1 MTAYIIFQGDVTDPD
16 GYETYKPLAAQSVA
30 EHDGRYLVRG
40 GLCVPLE
47 GAAPCSRTVIL
58 EFDSMEAASSWYES
72 SDYAIAKPIRQKA
85 SEGSLYIIEG

>member
-16 GYETYKPLAAQSVA
+16 HYETYKPLAAQSVA

-47 GAAPCSRTVIL
+47 GAAPRSRTVIL
-58 EFDSMEAASSWYES
+58 EFDSTDAATRWYES
-72 SDYAIAKPIRQKA
+72 ASYSAARPIRQAA
-85 SEGSLYIIEG
+85 SEGSMYLVEG

>member
-16 GYETYKPLAAQSVA
+16 RYETYKPLAAQSVA

-47 GAAPCSRTVIL
+47 GAAPR
-58 EFDSMEAASSWYES
+58 SSYS
-72 SDYAIAKPIRQKA
+72 SARPIRQAA
-85 SEGSLYIIEG
+85 SEGSMYLVEG